1 MSKRETL
8 NVRDALRMGLCP
20 DCGVQIRNGQYTH
33 EDTCPLFAALERT
46 AAEDA
51 AWFKAHPGQ
60 RKRRRPTTPAER
72 DEMRI
77 YRVPAD
83 QYVILTRK
91 GPGIYDRVLEPSG
104 RRDMVVV
111 SA

>member
-8 NVRDALRMGLCP
+8 NVRDALRMGLCSH
-20 DCGVQIRNGQYTH
+20 CGVQIRNGQYTH

-51 AWFKAHPGQ
+51 AWFEAHPGQ

-77 YRVPAD
+77 YQCPAD
-83 QYVILTRK
+83 QLAILTRV
-91 GPGIYDRVLEPSG
+91 GTGTYERMLEPSG
-104 RRDMVVV
+104 RRDMIVV